1 MVSRVTFELEEQIAS
16 ALREEQLRG
25 EYAQAAETFRTK
37 LSEEAAQRFHYLEQ
51 PSGIALNFHTCHG
64 GSRSRNC
71 CTVLKEGV

>member
-51 PSGIALNFHTCHG
+51 PSGIAFNFPHLPWW
-64 GSRSRNC
+64 
-71 CTVLKEGV
+71 LKTTELLYCA